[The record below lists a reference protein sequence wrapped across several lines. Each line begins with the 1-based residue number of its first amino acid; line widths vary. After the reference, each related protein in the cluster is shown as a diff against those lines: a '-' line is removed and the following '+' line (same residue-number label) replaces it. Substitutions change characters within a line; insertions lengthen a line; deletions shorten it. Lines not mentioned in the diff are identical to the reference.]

1 MILNDIRMPDTQ
13 LPETDHTPYCPGRDI
28 NRGFIIEQ
36 SKDLQVGSRA
46 RARGKGRKGSRDHAD
61 GSRARARGKGRK
73 GSRDHADGARA
84 RGKGRKGSRDHADG
98 ARARG
103 KGRKSNGPEDRARG
117 GAHAHTRA
125 CARARAHTRACARA
139 RARLRLRLRPRR
151 QTVRSAASS
160 TPSKAT
166 GSLICR
172 SLVAMLMQV
181 GYARA

>member
-61 GSRARARGKGRK
+61 GSR
-73 GSRDHADGARA
+73 ARA